1 MNYLLGID
9 VGTSGTKS
17 ILYNELGREINSSS
31 HSYEL
36 ISPEN
41 GYAEQRPT
49 DWWTATISCIQDIL
63 EDDTICASSIVG
75 IGVSGQM
82 HGLVMLDENDNV
94 LHNSIIW
101 CDTRCEAETKLIN
114 DSVTNYVEHTLNP
127 AIVGFTLPKLLW
139 VKENLP
145 EVYSKVSKVML
156 PKDYINYMLTGV
168 FATDVSDASGT
179 GYFDVANRCWS
190 EYVLNALNIPIE
202 WLPKVYESSDVIGN
216 VSKDTQL
223 LTGLCTSTIV
233 VAGAGDQA
241 AAGLGNGILSA
252 GDSSVSLGSSGV
264 VFTAINIPK
273 CEKSGRVHTFCHA
286 VPDMWHIMG
295 VTQGA
300 GVSLNWFKNNF
311 ASEMSY
317 NQLDKMAKDIPF
329 GSDGLIYLPYLQGER
344 TPHLDSNIR
353 ASFVGISVRHEIGHL
368 YRSVLEGVAFSLND
382 CKQLIEG
389 MGVQIKSMVAS
400 GGGAKSAIWLA
411 IIADI
416 MKCELVINE
425 ISESGTRGV
434 AMLASVGAKVYS
446 DLHVADKM
454 FSNKVI
460 SQISVDVTPVSSVEE
475 LYSMYKELYDLL
487 RDNNIKLSKFRNN

>member
-1 MNYLLGID
+1 MKYLLGID
-9 VGTSGTKS
+9 IGTSGTKT
-17 ILYNELGREINSSS
+17 ILYTELGKEINSSS
-31 HSYEL
+31 HCYEL

-49 DWWTATISCIQDIL
+49 DWWNATIDCIKDIL
-63 EDDTICASSIVG
+63 KEDTVCVNSISG

-82 HGLVMLDENDNV
+82 HGLVMLDKNDNV

-101 CDTRCEAETKLIN
+101 CDTRCEEQTKLIN
-114 DSVTNYVEHTLNP
+114 NSVVDYVGHTLNP

-139 VKENLP
+139 VRENLP
-145 EVYSKVSKVML
+145 EVYSKISKVML

-190 EYVLNALNIPIE
+190 KHVLNALNISIE
-202 WLPKVYESSDVIGN
+202 WLPKVHESSDVIGN
-216 VSKDTQL
+216 VSTDVQL

-241 AAGLGNGILSA
+241 AAGLGNGILSV
-252 GDSSVSLGSSGV
+252 GDCSVSLGSSGV
-264 VFTAINIPK
+264 VFTAVDIPK
-273 CEKSGRVHTFCHA
+273 CEKAGRVHTFCHA
-286 VPDMWHIMG
+286 VPNMWHIMG

-311 ASEMSY
+311 AREMSY
-317 NQLDKMAKDIPF
+317 SQLDEMAKAIPF

-344 TPHLDSNIR
+344 TPHLDSTIR
-353 ASFVGISVRHEIGHL
+353 ASFVGMSVRHEIGHI

-382 CKQLIEG
+382 CKQLIAG
-389 MGVQIKSMVAS
+389 MGVDFKSMVAS
-400 GGGAKSAIWLA
+400 GGGAKSVIWLE

-416 MKCELVINE
+416 LKCELVIKE
-425 ISESGTRGV
+425 VSESGTRGV
-434 AMLASVGAKVYS
+434 AMLASVGAKVYPN
-446 DLHVADKM
+446 LHIANEM
-454 FSNKVI
+454 FANKVI
-460 SQISVDVTPVSSVEE
+460 SQINVDVTPLTRVNE
-475 LYSMYKELYDLL
+475 LYSMYVELYDLL
-487 RDNNIKLSKFRNN
+487 KDNNIKLSKFRNS